1 MEVAFVVAVRGLGR
15 GVHDRPVGM
24 VPEQEVRIL
33 GQFLHRV
40 LPRSRDEPLP
50 VAFAC
55 DVPQLE
61 GIAAAKRDLRA
72 AVQHLAAGVEVLIDD
87 DHGRPEVARPNG
99 GGQPGAPCADDDD
112 IRLVVPL
119 NGVGGGNLR

>member
-1 MEVAFVVAVRGLGR
+1 
-15 GVHDRPVGM
+15 M

-33 GQFLHRV
+33 GQFLHRL
-40 LPRSRDEPLP
+40 LPWSRDESLF

-61 GIAAAKRDLRA
+61 RIPAAKRDLSA

-87 DHGRPEVARPNG
+87 DHRRAKIARPNG
-99 GGQPGAPCADDDD
+99 GGQPGASCSDDDD
-112 IRLVVPL
+112 IGLVVPL